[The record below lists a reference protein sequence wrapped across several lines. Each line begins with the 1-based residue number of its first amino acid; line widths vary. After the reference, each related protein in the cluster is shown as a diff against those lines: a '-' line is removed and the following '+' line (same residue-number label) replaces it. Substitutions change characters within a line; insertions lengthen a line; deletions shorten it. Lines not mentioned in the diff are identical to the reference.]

1 MQILDGGVFGIF
13 DGFQVCLKAIRMLIQ
28 LEKLELLNCGK

>member
-13 DGFQVCLKAIRMLIQ
+13 DGFQVCLKAIKNANTVR
-28 LEKLELLNCGK
+28 EA